1 MPRPTVQ
8 RLSLY
13 LRELERLAAQ
23 GRATVSSRHLGASS
37 GATDAQV
44 RKDLGFIGHAGQPG
58 VGYAIDDLIGAVREA
73 IGVHRAWRAAIVGA
87 GNVGRALVAY
97 RRFQEEGFVIAAVF
111 DQSPTVVGRQVAG
124 MLVQAMEAMPRAVR
138 DGAIDI
144 GIIAVPPEQA
154 QSVANALVA
163 AGVRGILNFAPT
175 RLQVADRVATV
186 DVDFRSALE
195 RLAMEV
201 SERSGSRRER

>member
-1 MPRPTVQ
+1 MQ
-8 RLSLY
+8 RLSIY
-13 LRELERLAAQ
+13 LRELERLASQ
-23 GRATVSSRHLGASS
+23 DRATVSSRHLGTAS

-44 RKDLGFIGHAGQPG
+44 RKDLGFIGYAGQPG
-58 VGYAIDDLIGAVREA
+58 VGYVIEDLIEAIREA

-87 GNVGRALVAY
+87 GNIGRALTAY

-111 DQSPTVVGRQVAG
+111 DQSSAVVGRQVAG
-124 MLVQAMEAMPRAVR
+124 MPVQPMEAMPRAIR

-154 QSVANALVA
+154 QRVADALVA

-186 DVDFRSALE
+186 DVDFRAALE

-201 SERSGSRRER
+201 SERSGSGRDRRGA

>member
-1 MPRPTVQ
+1 MQ
-8 RLSLY
+8 RLSIY
-13 LRELERLAAQ
+13 LRELERLASQ
-23 GRATVSSRHLGASS
+23 DRATVSSRHLGTAS

-58 VGYAIDDLIGAVREA
+58 VGYVIEDLIGAIREA

-87 GNVGRALVAY
+87 GNIGRALTAY

-111 DQSPTVVGRQVAG
+111 DQSSAVVGRQVAG
-124 MLVQAMEAMPRAVR
+124 MPVQPMEAMPRAIR

-154 QSVANALVA
+154 QRVADALVA

-186 DVDFRSALE
+186 DVDFRAALE

-201 SERSGSRRER
+201 SERSGAGRERRGA

>member
-1 MPRPTVQ
+1 VQ
-8 RLSLY
+8 RLSIY
-13 LRELERLAAQ
+13 LRELERLASQ
-23 GRATVSSRHLGASS
+23 DRATVSSRHLGTAS

-58 VGYAIDDLIGAVREA
+58 VGYVIEDLIGAIREA

-87 GNVGRALVAY
+87 GNIGRALTAY

-111 DQSPTVVGRQVAG
+111 DQSSAVVGRQVAG
-124 MLVQAMEAMPRAVR
+124 MPVQPMEAMPRAIR

-154 QSVANALVA
+154 QRVADALVA

-186 DVDFRSALE
+186 DVDFRAALE

-201 SERSGSRRER
+201 SERSGAGRERRGA

>member
-1 MPRPTVQ
+1 MQ
-8 RLSLY
+8 RLSIY
-13 LRELERLAAQ
+13 LRELERLASQ
-23 GRATVSSRHLGASS
+23 DRATVSSRHLGTAS

-44 RKDLGFIGHAGQPG
+44 RKDLGFIGYAGQPG
-58 VGYAIDDLIGAVREA
+58 VGYVIEDLIEAIREA

-87 GNVGRALVAY
+87 GNIGRALTAY

-111 DQSPTVVGRQVAG
+111 DQSSAVVGRQVAG
-124 MLVQAMEAMPRAVR
+124 MPVQPMEAMPRAIR

-154 QSVANALVA
+154 QRVADALVA

-186 DVDFRSALE
+186 DVDFRAALE

-201 SERSGSRRER
+201 SERSGSGRERRGA

>member
-1 MPRPTVQ
+1 VQ

-23 GRATVSSRHLGASS
+23 DQATVSSRHLGTSS

-44 RKDLGFIGHAGQPG
+44 RKDLGFIGHAGQSG
-58 VGYAIDDLIGAVREA
+58 VGYAVDDLIDAIREA

-87 GNVGRALVAY
+87 GNVGRALAAY
-97 RRFQEEGFVIAAVF
+97 RRFQEEGFVIAAIF
-111 DQSPTVVGRQVAG
+111 DQSPGVVGRQVAG
-124 MLVQAMEAMPRAVR
+124 IAVQPMESLPRAVR

-144 GIIAVPPEQA
+144 GIITVPPEQA
-154 QSVANALVA
+154 QAVADALVA

-175 RLQVADRVATV
+175 RLEVADRVATV

-201 SERSGSRRER
+201 SERSRRGRERER

>member
-1 MPRPTVQ
+1 MQ
-8 RLSLY
+8 RLSIY
-13 LRELERLAAQ
+13 LRELERLASQ
-23 GRATVSSRHLGASS
+23 DRATVSSRHLGTAS

-58 VGYAIDDLIGAVREA
+58 VGYVIEDLIGAIREA

-87 GNVGRALVAY
+87 GNIGRALTAY

-111 DQSPTVVGRQVAG
+111 DQSSAVVGRQVAG
-124 MLVQAMEAMPRAVR
+124 MPVQPMEAMPRAIR

-154 QSVANALVA
+154 QRVADALVA

-186 DVDFRSALE
+186 DVDFRAALE

-201 SERSGSRRER
+201 SERSGSGRERRGA